1 MTDNPYLPGHIL
13 SLAAEAADRLVASGS
28 GDAALL
34 YLYLMKNG
42 GVYRPEV
49 AAKALRWEGERC
61 AGAHSLLCRLSLAQP
76 VSQPAPLS
84 PAEEPPEYTSADI
97 TRELENKASPFPALV
112 AEVQKLLGKV
122 LSTND
127 LKCLYTI
134 YDYTGLPAEVILLAV
149 SWTMEEY
156 RRKYGPSRMPRM
168 PQIQREAIRWKE
180 QGVDTVEG
188 AEAHLKR
195 LTQLRDRS
203 VRILAL
209 LDSPGAA
216 WLVTEMDGSGWR
228 MGTFDRAGGLRG
240 LDVPMERLEPLLGSR
255 GMLEEGETALYA
267 EPLTRAGT
275 VYLFGGGHVAREL
288 AHILAM
294 TDFRVAVCDQRKQAV
309 SRTYFP
315 EASSLL
321 CCPFE
326 EALERTGPV
335 TAEDYVVIM
344 TPGHQGDYEVL
355 RQALRT
361 PARYIGC
368 IGSRKKVAVTRER
381 LLAEGFTGEDI
392 GRVHAPIGLPIGGE
406 TPAEVAV
413 SVAAQLI
420 ACRSGR
426 LEAFR

>member
-1 MTDNPYLPGHIL
+1 MKKLWTALDRE
-13 SLAAEAADRLVASGS
+13 LAAGRPAVLGSIVASRGSTPRGAGARMLVCAGGETTGTIGGGAVEHRAALTAAELLEKGASRFAQYRLTPSDTADIGMICGGDVRVYFQYIDPADRRA
-28 GDAALL
+28 
-34 YLYLMKNG
+34 
-42 GVYRPEV
+42 
-49 AAKALRWEGERC
+49 GET
-61 AGAHSLLCRLSLAQP
+61 L
-76 VSQPAPLS
+76 
-84 PAEEPPEYTSADI
+84 
-97 TRELENKASPFPALV
+97 
-112 AEVQKLLGKV
+112 
-122 LSTND
+122 
-127 LKCLYTI
+127 
-134 YDYTGLPAEVILLAV
+134 
-149 SWTMEEY
+149 
-156 RRKYGPSRMPRM
+156 
-168 PQIQREAIRWKE
+168 
-180 QGVDTVEG
+180 
-188 AEAHLKR
+188 
-195 LTQLRDRS
+195 DR
-203 VRILAL
+203 VLAL

-255 GMLEEGETALYA
+255 GMLEEGATALYA

-368 IGSRKKVAVTRER
+368 IGSRKKTAVTRER
-381 LLAEGFTGEDI
+381 LLAEGFTGADI

-426 LEAFR
+426 LEEEARHAAD

>member
-34 YLYLMKNG
+34 YLYLMKNS
-42 GVYRPEV
+42 GVYRPEA

-195 LTQLRDRS
+195 LALLRERSTQ
-203 VRILAL
+203 ILAL
-209 LDSPGAA
+209 LDI
-216 WLVTEMDGSGWR
+216 R
-228 MGTFDRAGGLRG
+228 DR
-240 LDVPMERLEPLLGSR
+240 PP
-255 GMLEEGETALYA
+255 
-267 EPLTRAGT
+267 
-275 VYLFGGGHVAREL
+275 VAREKEYIT
-288 AHILAM
+288 AWVDM
-294 TDFRVAVCDQRKQAV
+294 GFTD
-309 SRTYFP
+309 
-315 EASSLL
+315 EAIRM
-321 CCPFE
+321 
-326 EALERTGPV
+326 AYERTVLKKRSLNWPYMNSILQSWHQKGLHNAEQIAAGDSQRPRRAAPGAGA
-335 TAEDYVVIM
+335 TAPQPAAPGEADRRAREDM
-344 TPGHQGDYEVL
+344 ERMRALL
-355 RQALRT
+355 RQE
-361 PARYIGC
+361 
-368 IGSRKKVAVTRER
+368 K
-381 LLAEGFTGEDI
+381 EGK
-392 GRVHAPIGLPIGGE
+392 
-406 TPAEVAV
+406 
-413 SVAAQLI
+413 
-420 ACRSGR
+420 
-426 LEAFR
+426 